1 MTRKVVMLL
10 IVLAALSTNALAE
23 EKTYE
28 TLIGDPLKYSGVATD
43 KEGDMVKITVD
54 WGDNSQSS
62 SEFVTSGTTV
72 NFSHTWN
79 KPGKYI
85 LKSQAT
91 DNTGMVSKWKDIGQ
105 VIVSAPTEYL
115 TIWLKDTDNNSING
129 IVELWNE
136 NFHVET
142 AVYAENPFKYK
153 LQPGNYNITAK
164 SPGYD
169 AIQLNFSVNR
179 TLNSPTNVT
188 FKLSKIKN
196 LQEQKAA
203 GGFSTILGLI
213 AIAFLTI
220 ANRRR

>member
-164 SPGYD
+164 SPGYG

-203 GGFSTILGLI
+203 GGFSTVLGLI